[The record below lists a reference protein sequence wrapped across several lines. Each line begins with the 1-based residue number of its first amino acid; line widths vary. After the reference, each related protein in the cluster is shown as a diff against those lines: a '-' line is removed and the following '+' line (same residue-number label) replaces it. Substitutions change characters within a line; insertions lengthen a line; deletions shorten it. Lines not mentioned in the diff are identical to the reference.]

1 MFNIFASF
9 LVLISLIG
17 NIFIQQPFKE
27 EIKMPFTIP
36 SYFSYLSFCENSMY
50 IVEKVPCTCN
60 VPVNIYKYTV
70 SNDKFLF
77 TKMINLRC
85 YLSENQWLN
94 PISIKIR
101 EDKLYILCNSSDF
114 IDREKGRIFNI
125 NVLYTYD
132 AKNLQYL
139 KELEFKDK
147 EMVDFEVLKN
157 SDDILFICANGEIS
171 TLLITNKNGEIK
183 KQLNLPLLKGRC
195 ESINDEIILL
205 AGIRPVTTAFSSK
218 GSYGIC
224 IYDITNNTLKE
235 VEFLKRELIYDFFI
249 LNSNEICYSTIIES
263 NANNEKVAIKFID
276 LNEEKVK
283 KQFVFE
289 DIAGNTLSYD
299 KNSSSIYLYSDF
311 KDCIPLRIIKDQ
323 EINMLPILEQFEVP
337 RDSYIYRPFLASFS
351 NSSEMIIAEEDG
363 YLKKFNISTKE
374 TDIQLYDKKFINSY
388 DLKDINSI
396 DEKIYLLLEDEIK
409 ILKDKDLI
417 GTININSVNSPK
429 KILPGKNELFI
440 ESDDKFVNIVSLDTN
455 SLKKKYKI
463 NFDYKLLTSYNSEL
477 WALLP
482 NWYIAK
488 IIFDDANDKAY
499 IEEKIKLF
507 KEFSEDKI
515 SKLTQNTFPNFICI
529 DSDIIF
535 IADIR
540 SLKLDIFGFDLE
552 GKNILVH
559 KALTKPINYMEF
571 ADFICKNKVL
581 YLIDNYRGRIL
592 SYSLHE

>member
-17 NIFIQQPFKE
+17 NMFVQKPFKE
-27 EIKMPFTIP
+27 EIKMPITIP
-36 SYFSYLSFCENSMY
+36 SYFSNLSFYENSMY
-50 IVEKVPCTCN
+50 VIEKAPCTCS
-60 VPVNIYKYTV
+60 VPVKIYNYTV
-70 SNDKFLF
+70 SNYKFSF
-77 TKMINLRC
+77 TKMINLRS

-94 PISIKIR
+94 PISVKIR

-125 NVLYTYD
+125 NVLYIYD

-147 EMVDFEVLKN
+147 EIVDFEVLKN
-157 SDDILFICANGEIS
+157 SDDILFICANGENS
-171 TLLITNKNGEIK
+171 TLLITNTNGEVK

-195 ESINDEIILL
+195 ELINNDIILL
-205 AGIRPVTTAFSSK
+205 AGVRPVTPAFSSK
-218 GSYGIC
+218 GSYGLY
-224 IYDITNNTLKE
+224 IYNITNNTLKE

-263 NANNEKVAIKFID
+263 KANTAKIAIKFID

-289 DIAGNTLSYD
+289 DMAGGTLSYD
-299 KNSSSIYLYSDF
+299 KNSPSIYLYSYF
-311 KDCIPLRIIKDQ
+311 KDCTPLRIIKDQ
-323 EINMLPILEQFEVP
+323 EINMVPILEQFVVP

-351 NSSEMIIAEEDG
+351 NSSEMIIAEQDG

-396 DEKIYLLLEDEIK
+396 DEKIYLLFEDRIK
-409 ILKDKDLI
+409 ILKDKNLI
-417 GTININSVNSPK
+417 GTININSINSPN

-463 NFDYKLLTSYNSEL
+463 NFDYELLTSYGGEL

-482 NWYIAK
+482 NWFIAK

-515 SKLTQNTFPNFICI
+515 SKITQNTFSNFICI

-540 SLKLDIFGFDLE
+540 SPKLDIFGFDLE

-559 KALTKPINYMEF
+559 KSFIKPINYMEF
-571 ADFICKNKVL
+571 VGFVCKNKVL

-592 SYSLHE
+592 SYSLFE